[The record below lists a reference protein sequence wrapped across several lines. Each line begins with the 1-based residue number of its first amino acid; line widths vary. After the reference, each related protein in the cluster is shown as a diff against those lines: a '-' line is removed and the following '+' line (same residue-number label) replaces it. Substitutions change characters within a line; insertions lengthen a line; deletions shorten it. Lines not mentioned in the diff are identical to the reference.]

1 MPGHGGRALGAPWG
15 LLGPGGLELM
25 LGVPVEEVEG
35 LGRGG
40 VGPPHW
46 AGRSPWRAG
55 DAPRPVPG
63 IGLRTLHL
71 RTAGPVLRQPR
82 WGCGACRSGGG
93 QGGPESREKRAIPLN
108 LEGEVGVVLEL

>member
-40 VGPPHW
+40 VGHPHW
-46 AGRSPWRAG
+46 VGRSPWRAG
-55 DAPRPVPG
+55 DAPCPVQAASEPASG
-63 IGLRTLHL
+63 SEPCTSKPWALCSVCL
-71 RTAGPVLRQPR
+71 AGAV
-82 WGCGACRSGGG
+82 
-93 QGGPESREKRAIPLN
+93 GPA
-108 LEGEVGVVLEL
+108 GVVAGRVGPSQGKSMLFP